1 MKPVTNHHAADL
13 APDSPAPDSLAAAAR
28 AVLTTGPARAKAAV
42 SQEMAARWRAGAFAE
57 IGAFALAGRP
67 ARPPAPTLV
76 PPMKVPNRKISADP
90 RGRVALLHALAH
102 IELNAIDLAW
112 DLVARF
118 GAAKGRNSAMT
129 GSPSAPT
136 RAAISCC

>member
-1 MKPVTNHHAADL
+1 MKPVTNHHAAVLAPDRP

-42 SQEMAARWRAGAFAE
+42 SQEMAARWRAGAFTE
-57 IGAFALAGRP
+57 IGAFTLTGRP
-67 ARPPAPTLV
+67 ARPPAPVLV
-76 PPMKVPNRKISADP
+76 PPMKVPKRKISADP

-118 GAAKGRNSAMT
+118 GA
-129 GSPSAPT
+129 
-136 RAAISCC
+136 